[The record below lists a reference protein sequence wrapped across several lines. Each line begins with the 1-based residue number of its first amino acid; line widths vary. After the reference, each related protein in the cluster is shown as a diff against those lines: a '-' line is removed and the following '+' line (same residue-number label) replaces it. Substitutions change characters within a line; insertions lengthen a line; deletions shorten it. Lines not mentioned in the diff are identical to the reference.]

1 LKLTLEAERRVVD
14 RRNGRG
20 IADASTYE
28 KHQHNHLLI
37 RVIYPPFCHPVPVVT
52 ATLSAS
58 ESFATAALAL
68 VQAAVH
74 SGERPTVSVIRQ
86 TVPYAKDSQDTLGKP
101 VAVGP
106 EVLDVEVELVDD
118 ELVVVL
124 DDELVM
130 VDDELVV
137 VDDGELVV
145 VDDLVV
151 VVADPGRHWKTGYS
165 TFRNVTVQ
173 MCIPA
178 SNLSSLISA
187 TVSGSIIDT
196 YSRWRKCR
204 HQSRTW

>member
-1 LKLTLEAERRVVD
+1 
-14 RRNGRG
+14 
-20 IADASTYE
+20 
-28 KHQHNHLLI
+28 
-37 RVIYPPFCHPVPVVT
+37 VVT

-58 ESFATAALAL
+58 ESFATAAFAL

-74 SGERPTVSVIRQ
+74 SGERPTVLVIRQ
-86 TVPYAKDSQDTLGKP
+86 TVLCVTDSQDAPGKP

-124 DDELVM
+124 DDDPVM

-137 VDDGELVV
+137 VEDELVVVDDELAV

-151 VVADPGRHWKTGYS
+151 VVVVLADPGRHWKTGYT
-165 TFRNVTVQ
+165 TFRKVTVQ
-173 MCIPA
+173 MRIPA
-178 SNLSSLISA
+178 SNLSSLILA
-187 TVSGSIIDT
+187 KVSGSIIDT

-204 HQSRTW
+204 HQLRTW

>member
-1 LKLTLEAERRVVD
+1 
-14 RRNGRG
+14 
-20 IADASTYE
+20 
-28 KHQHNHLLI
+28 
-37 RVIYPPFCHPVPVVT
+37 VVT

-58 ESFATAALAL
+58 ESFATAAFAL

-74 SGERPTVSVIRQ
+74 SGERPTVLVIRQ
-86 TVPYAKDSQDTLGKP
+86 TVLCVTDSQDTPGKP

-124 DDELVM
+124 DDDPVM

-137 VDDGELVV
+137 VEDELVV
-145 VDDLVV
+145 VDDLVVV
-151 VVADPGRHWKTGYS
+151 VVADPGRHWKTGYT
-165 TFRNVTVQ
+165 TFSKVTVQ
-173 MCIPA
+173 MRIPA
-178 SNLSSLISA
+178 SNLSSLILA
-187 TVSGSIIDT
+187 KVSGSIIDT